1 MKIIEK
7 LGQPRI
13 LYPTLW
19 ESSREDGRY
28 SATVPNNERQHC
40 DSFPAKL
47 EEGLSEKGMLFAF
60 VYSTVMQVG
69 V

>member
-13 LYPTLW
+13 PYPTFW
-19 ESSREDGRY
+19 ESSREGGRY
-28 SATVPNNERQHC
+28 SATVPTDERQHY
-40 DSFPAKL
+40 DSVPAKL
-47 EEGLSEKGMLFAF
+47 EEGFSEKGMLLAF
-60 VYSTVMQVG
+60 VYSTVMPVG